1 MRWADVAGIETG
13 GNEPES
19 PLSIQRLHL
28 FFTTALG
35 VIMAD
40 VATRTPDSEVGT
52 AVEPVRPRRFT
63 REEYFRMA
71 ETGVLGPE
79 DRTELIDGHLVEMT
93 AQNAP
98 HRAAVGKVDS
108 QFQQILQGRNY
119 WVQTQATLPLDC
131 RNVPE
136 PDIAI
141 LSGAPDDLLDGE
153 PDEIPLIIEVADTTL
168 TYDRTE
174 KLVCY
179 ASNDIPEY
187 WIANLQSRTLECYH
201 DPAGDEYRERRT
213 LERGETVT
221 PRFDDTLELAVAD
234 LLPTPPAEG
243 WRGEVSVLAYAI
255 LAARIA
261 RFGRARAEE
270 AQRTGRGDSSAETGK
285 EWGLNRRTPR

>member
-1 MRWADVAGIETG
+1 
-13 GNEPES
+13 
-19 PLSIQRLHL
+19 
-28 FFTTALG
+28 
-35 VIMAD
+35 MAD
-40 VATRTPDSEVGT
+40 VATRTPESDPETTPES
-52 AVEPVRPRRFT
+52 VRPRRFM

-119 WVQTQATLPLDC
+119 WVQTQATLPLNC

-141 LSGAPDDLLDGE
+141 LSGTPDDLLRGE
-153 PDEIPLIIEVADTTL
+153 PDEVPLIVEVSDTTL

-174 KLVCY
+174 KLACY

-213 LERGETVT
+213 LKTGNSTT
-221 PRFDDTLELAVAD
+221 PRLDDALRLDGADVFLAR
-234 LLPTPPAEG
+234 PSQE
-243 WRGEVSVLAYAI
+243 
-255 LAARIA
+255 
-261 RFGRARAEE
+261 
-270 AQRTGRGDSSAETGK
+270 
-285 EWGLNRRTPR
+285 

>member
-1 MRWADVAGIETG
+1 
-13 GNEPES
+13 
-19 PLSIQRLHL
+19 
-28 FFTTALG
+28 
-35 VIMAD
+35 MAN
-40 VATRTPDSEVGT
+40 VATRAPARDGDIDSAPT
-52 AVEPVRPRRFT
+52 RQRRFT

-79 DRTELIDGHLVEMT
+79 DRTELINGYLVEMA

-98 HRAAVGKVDS
+98 HRATVGKVDS
-108 QFQQILQGRNY
+108 QFQQILEGRDY
-119 WVQTQATLPLDC
+119 WIQTQATLPLDC

-141 LSGAPDDLLDGE
+141 LSGAPDDLLNGE
-153 PDEIPLIIEVADTTL
+153 PDEIPLIVEVADTTL

-201 DPAGDEYRERRT
+201 DPAADEYRERRT
-213 LERGETVT
+213 LERGEAVA

-234 LLPTPPAEG
+234 LLPAPTG
-243 WRGEVSVLAYAI
+243 GGE
-255 LAARIA
+255 
-261 RFGRARAEE
+261 
-270 AQRTGRGDSSAETGK
+270 
-285 EWGLNRRTPR
+285 

>member
-1 MRWADVAGIETG
+1 
-13 GNEPES
+13 
-19 PLSIQRLHL
+19 
-28 FFTTALG
+28 
-35 VIMAD
+35 MAD
-40 VATRTPDSEVGT
+40 VATRTPESDPETTPES
-52 AVEPVRPRRFT
+52 VRPRRFT

-153 PDEIPLIIEVADTTL
+153 PDEIPLIVEVSDTTL

-174 KLVCY
+174 KLACY
-179 ASNDIPEY
+179 ASNDIPGVLDREPPGSY
-187 WIANLQSRTLECYH
+187 
-201 DPAGDEYRERRT
+201 AGVLSQPGGRR
-213 LERGETVT
+213 V
-221 PRFDDTLELAVAD
+221 PR
-234 LLPTPPAEG
+234 
-243 WRGEVSVLAYAI
+243 
-255 LAARIA
+255 AAH
-261 RFGRARAEE
+261 
-270 AQRTGRGDSSAETGK
+270 TK
-285 EWGLNRRTPR
+285 NWKLNHAAT